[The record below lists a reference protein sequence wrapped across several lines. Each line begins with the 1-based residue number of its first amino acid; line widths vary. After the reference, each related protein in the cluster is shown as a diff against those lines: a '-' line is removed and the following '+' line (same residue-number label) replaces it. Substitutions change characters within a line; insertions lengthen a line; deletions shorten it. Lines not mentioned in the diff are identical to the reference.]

1 MKLAELFFGE
11 MQSVDQIKKGI
22 ADVVFQQ
29 KEQGI
34 ISMAMSEF
42 IEKLHEYGIKDFVDS
57 DEESVKSLVGVLT
70 DMPKVV
76 TSATVSE
83 INFNNSGLPDAVSDQ
98 GKAQDT
104 VAQAADSAN
113 PLT

>member
-11 MQSVDQIKKGI
+11 MQSVDQVRKGI

-42 IEKLHEYGIKDFVDS
+42 IEKLYEYGIRDFVDS
-57 DEESVKSLVGVLT
+57 DEESVKSLVDVLN
-70 DMPKVV
+70 DMPELV

-83 INFNNSGLPDAVSDQ
+83 VSFKGSELPDAVSDQ
-98 GKAQDT
+98 SNAQDT
-104 VAQAADSAN
+104 VANAADSAN